1 MRAIIK
7 SLPVYTGQLHSTCLV
22 SGMGILEYFFG
33 IQDWSLKYYLFC
45 LAVAFTINLFL
56 CYGLYKEYRR
66 NPRRGEEE
74 LKQLLCDMLAYLV
87 LTPLA
92 ALVGWCITSMEYDP

>member
-1 MRAIIK
+1 MIIK
-7 SLPVYTGQLHSTCLV
+7 SLPVYSRQLHSTGLV
-22 SGMGILEYFFG
+22 SSMGILEYFFG

-87 LTPLA
+87 LTPLV